1 MASFTEVQEYLE
13 KEDENYA
20 EIKDRFEEYMGAL
33 HADIKQKNSDLD
45 DNITSELIDEVENYI
60 MSKLYK
66 Q

>member
-1 MASFTEVQEYLE
+1 
-13 KEDENYA
+13 
-20 EIKDRFEEYMGAL
+20 MGAL

>member
-33 HADIKQKNSDLD
+33 HADIK
-45 DNITSELIDEVENYI
+45 
-60 MSKLYK
+60 
-66 Q
+66 